1 MIVYH
6 GSTEVVKKPDVK
18 HSYRALDF
26 GVGL

>member
-6 GSTEVVKKPDVK
+6 GSTEAVKKPDVK
-18 HSYRALDF
+18 HSYRSLDF

>member
-6 GSTEVVKKPDVK
+6 GSTETVKKLDVK
-18 HSYRALDF
+18 HSYWSLDF